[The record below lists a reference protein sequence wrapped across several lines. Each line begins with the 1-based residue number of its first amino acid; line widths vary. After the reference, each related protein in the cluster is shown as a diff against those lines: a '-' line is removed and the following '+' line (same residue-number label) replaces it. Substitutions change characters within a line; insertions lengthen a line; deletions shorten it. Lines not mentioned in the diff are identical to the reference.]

1 MERKV
6 IWREGETCAW
16 GLEGRSLRNT
26 KNGSRSGIFLDCKE
40 IAKRE
45 GQRLSCSLV
54 SVVKV
59 IRVSGFSWF

>member
-1 MERKV
+1 MEGRGNMCLGFG
-6 IWREGETCAW
+6 GE
-16 GLEGRSLRNT
+16 GLEKYEERVKVWERD
-26 KNGSRSGIFLDCKE
+26 RIFLECKE

-45 GQRLSCSLV
+45 GQQRLSCSLV

>member
-1 MERKV
+1 VLGVWRVGERVKV
-6 IWREGETCAW
+6 WERDW
-16 GLEGRSLRNT
+16 
-26 KNGSRSGIFLDCKE
+26 IFLDCKE

>member
-1 MERKV
+1 MCL
-6 IWREGETCAW
+6 GFGGL
-16 GLEGRSLRNT
+16 GLEKHEERVKVWERD
-26 KNGSRSGIFLDCKE
+26 RIFLDCKE